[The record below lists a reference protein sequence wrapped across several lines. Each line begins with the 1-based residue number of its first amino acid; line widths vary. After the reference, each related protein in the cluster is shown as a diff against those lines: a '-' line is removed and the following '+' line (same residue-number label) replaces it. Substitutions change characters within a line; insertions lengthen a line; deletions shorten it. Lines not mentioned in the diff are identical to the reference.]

1 MSKISAGAR
10 RKKQKTEK
18 TRRTEF
24 EPNQK
29 DIDNL
34 LEIVG
39 FDGLKHMSQSEWLQ
53 YNLNGK
59 NMYDYLYGFMDGHLQ
74 LEEIK
79 EDQQKRARAIAK
91 TIYQRFFRRGLDIS
105 GEFQQEQTR
114 ERNAFERTRSFE
126 MDGAAAA
133 PLQRPPQIPRLQSG
147 PSQVTRE
154 RPSRFS
160 NVHLVTM
167 DGHGRMIWCILNEFR
182 KLWPEGSRV
191 PELRIKVMD
200 IDKNTGLFHSL
211 IFPRNVTLGKNIIT
225 YAHLMLRYPQ
235 LYGTDTTM
243 PLMYFNFT
251 SLGTQASSFFDC
263 LAKFALRNQQCF
275 FSYMLRFTSRIQNP
289 NVALS
294 EFQNVTEKLKQE
306 QYFIDIVQGEDG
318 EKIVHYQTRMVSLR
332 THFITHELLGNTDVY
347 SLSGFARGLT
357 ALLVSLKPNVT
368 QSVTYLGLSDTF
380 SAVANYVREDE
391 TIPMRDPNESEA
403 TFNTQYRSYET
414 ELKRALGV
422 IFSRRIISRDAMRD
436 DWVTYRTTNY
446 LRLLYNLFYYESI
459 QQATTQIKELTML
472 FRSFLPRDTPTA
484 EAMIQYNRLLLT
496 FLAHIDRTIQNIYE
510 AQRIDDEQKAR
521 NASGAA
527 TSAAGKRRRSDSMLL
542 F

>member
-1 MSKISAGAR
+1 MSKISADAR
-10 RKKQKTEK
+10 RKKQKTQK

-24 EPNQK
+24 EPNEK
-29 DIDNL
+29 DIFNL
-34 LEIVG
+34 FEIVG
-39 FDGLKHMSQSEWLQ
+39 YDGLKHMSQSEWLQ

-59 NMYDYLYGFMDGHLQ
+59 NMYDYLYGFMDEHFQ

-79 EDQQKRARAIAK
+79 ADQQIRARAIAK
-91 TIYQRFFRRGLDIS
+91 TIYQRFFLHGLDIS
-105 GEFQQEQTR
+105 DEFQQEQTR

-147 PSQVTRE
+147 PVQVTRE
-154 RPSRFS
+154 RHFRFS
-160 NVHLVTM
+160 NFHLVTM

-182 KLWPEGSRV
+182 QLWPEGTRV

-200 IDKNTGLFHSL
+200 IDENTTHFHQL
-211 IFPRNVTLGKNIIT
+211 IFPHNVTLGSNIIR
-225 YAHLMLRYPQ
+225 YAHLMLRHRQ

-243 PLMYFNFT
+243 PLFYFNFT
-251 SLGTQASSFFDC
+251 SLGDQTSSFFDC

-275 FSYMLRFTSRIQNP
+275 FSYMLRFTSRIQNS

-294 EFQNVTEKLKQE
+294 EFQNVTEKLKQD
-306 QYFIDIVQGEDG
+306 QYFIDIVQNADG

-357 ALLVSLKPNVT
+357 GLLVSLKPNVT
-368 QSVTYLGLSDTF
+368 QSVDYLGLSDTF
-380 SAVANYVREDE
+380 SAVANYVREDQ

-403 TFNTQYRSYET
+403 TFNAQYRIYET
-414 ELKRALGV
+414 QLKKALGV
-422 IFSRRIISRDAMRD
+422 IFSRKIISRDAMRS

-446 LRLLYNLFYYESI
+446 LRLLYNLFYYEFRG
-459 QQATTQIKELTML
+459 QATPQIKELTIL

-496 FLAHIDRTIQNIYE
+496 FLAHIDRTIQQIYE
-510 AQRIDDEQKAR
+510 AQRIDDELKASIR

-527 TSAAGKRRRSDSMLL
+527 SSGKRRRSDSMLL

>member
-10 RKKQKTEK
+10 RKKQKTQN

-24 EPNQK
+24 EPNQE

-34 LEIVG
+34 MLEVG
-39 FDGLKHMSQSEWLQ
+39 LNGLKHMSQSDWLQ
-53 YNLNGK
+53 YKWNGK

-79 EDQQKRARAIAK
+79 ADQQIRARAIAK

-133 PLQRPPQIPRLQSG
+133 PLQPPHQLPRLQSG

-154 RPSRFS
+154 RPSKFS
-160 NVHLVTM
+160 DVHLVTM
-167 DGHGRMIWCILNEFR
+167 DGHGRMIWCILDEFR

-200 IDKNTGLFHSL
+200 IDENTGLFHRL
-211 IFPRNVTLGKNIIT
+211 IFPRNVTLGKNIIK
-225 YAHLMLRYPQ
+225 YAHLMLRHPQ

-243 PLMYFNFT
+243 PLFYFNFT

-263 LAKFALRNQQCF
+263 LAKFALRNQRCF
-275 FSYMLRFTSRIQNP
+275 FSYMLRFTSRVQNP

-306 QYFIDIVQGEDG
+306 HYFIDIVEDN
-318 EKIVHYQTRMVSLR
+318 IVHYQTRMVSLR

-391 TIPMRDPNESEA
+391 TIPMRDADESEA

-459 QQATTQIKELTML
+459 QQATTQITELTIL
-472 FRSFLPRDTPTA
+472 FRSFLPKDMPTT
-484 EAMIQYNRLLLT
+484 EAMIQYNRLLFT
-496 FLAHIDRTIQNIYE
+496 FLAHVDITIQNIYE
-510 AQRIDDEQKAR
+510 AQRIDDELKASIR
-521 NASGAA
+521 NVSGAA
-527 TSAAGKRRRSDSMLL
+527 STGKRRRSDSMLL